1 MDIDV
6 EVYLRKIDE
15 YLDKTKEDKITLIT
29 SIVVIIFAVLLT
41 PRLSPKIIQYFRN
54 WWFKLIL
61 FIIAIYI
68 SRRNIV
74 LGLALII
81 GIFVILLMLERH
93 INYASTIEIKKEK
106 ILPTPSFLPI
116 TSQVPVINTYP
127 VNTGGTTL
135 FSTPLIPNDG
145 DLTRLHAPLPKDV
158 VPNVIRKITENDLP
172 TNGRE
177 PGIPDRNKYI
187 NQANVS
193 SNKPCSCSSYGS
205 VCSCTYTGQMQDNI
219 GSEVFEEPKLEP
231 PMGLANAGFDPLETD
246 FEAIA

>member
-1 MDIDV
+1 MDIDID
-6 EVYLRKIDE
+6 VYLRKIDD
-15 YLDKTKEDKITLIT
+15 YLDKTKEDKTTLIT
-29 SIVVIIFAVLLT
+29 SIVVIIFAVLMT
-41 PRLSPKIIQYFRN
+41 PKLSPKIIQYFRN

-93 INYASTIEIKKEK
+93 INYASSIEIKKEK
-106 ILPTPSFLPI
+106 LIPNVLPI
-116 TSQVPVINTYP
+116 VNSYP
-127 VNTGGTTL
+127 VNTSGIVL
-135 FSTPLIPNDG
+135 HSTPLVPNSG
-145 DLTRLHAPLPKDV
+145 DLTSLRSPSPKEV
-158 VPNVIRKITENDLP
+158 VPNLVHEIKKSDLP

-177 PGIPDRNKYI
+177 PGIPERNKYI

-193 SNKPCSCSSYGS
+193 SDKPCSCSSYGS
-205 VCSCTYTGQMQDNI
+205 VCSCKYTGKMQENI
-219 GSEVFEEPKLEP
+219 GSDVFEEPKLEP

-246 FEAIA
+246 FEALA